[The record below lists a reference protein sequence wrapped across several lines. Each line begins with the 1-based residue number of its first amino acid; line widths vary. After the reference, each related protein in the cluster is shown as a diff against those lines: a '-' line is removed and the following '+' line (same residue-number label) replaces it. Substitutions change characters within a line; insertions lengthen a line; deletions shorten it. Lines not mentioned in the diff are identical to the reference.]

1 MAAFPVFLPFPDY
14 APHNHHHT
22 MLVSL
27 LLIVF
32 TLSLFSLSIIVF
44 SLYSRKFF
52 FARTGPKH
60 QEKTENGIETPLL
73 YSFQASD
80 ENDGKAQLGHG
91 SKATQLTRSI
101 VLEVLPSD
109 SARWAEFFA
118 GDGLDKGGSGL
129 DGDEEEEKKKK
140 RKKRAKKKRPDPNGE
155 GGGVGGEEKKKG
167 KVEELAS
174 LFPFTTSSSAIQ
186 RKIKNQ
192 YDQLVKSHESTGLT
206 LVQVFVFIFLEML
219 FNIFLIDYPS

>member
-1 MAAFPVFLPFPDY
+1 MAAFPVFLPFSDY
-14 APHNHHHT
+14 ASHNHHHT

-44 SLYSRKFF
+44 SLYSRKLFY
-52 FARTGPKH
+52 ARTKPKQ

-91 SKATQLTRSI
+91 SRATQLTRSI

-118 GDGLDKGGSGL
+118 DDGLDKSGSGL
-129 DGDEEEEKKKK
+129 DGDELEEKKKK
-140 RKKRAKKKRPDPNGE
+140 RKKRGKKKRPDPNG
-155 GGGVGGEEKKKG
+155 GGGGGEEKKKD
-167 KVEELAS
+167 KMEELGS

-186 RKIKNQ
+186 RKIKSQ

-206 LVQVFVFIFLEML
+206 LVQVFVFIFFEML
-219 FNIFLIDYPS
+219 FNIFLIDYPA

>member
-1 MAAFPVFLPFPDY
+1 MAAFPVFLPFSDY
-14 APHNHHHT
+14 ASHNHHHT

-32 TLSLFSLSIIVF
+32 TLSLFSLSFIVF
-44 SLYSRKFF
+44 SLYYRKFF
-52 FARTGPKH
+52 YARTKPKQ

-118 GDGLDKGGSGL
+118 DGGLDKSGSGL

-155 GGGVGGEEKKKG
+155 GGGGGGEEKKKD
-167 KVEELAS
+167 KMEELAS

-206 LVQVFVFIFLEML
+206 LVQVFVFIFFEML
-219 FNIFLIDYPS
+219 FNIFLIDYAA